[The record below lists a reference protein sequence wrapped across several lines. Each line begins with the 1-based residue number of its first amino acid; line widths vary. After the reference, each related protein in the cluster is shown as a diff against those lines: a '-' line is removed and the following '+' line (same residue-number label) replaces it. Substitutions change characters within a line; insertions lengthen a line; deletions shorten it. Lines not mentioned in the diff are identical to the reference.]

1 MIGRDSRGVKGILMN
16 TFANWHC
23 KDACPH
29 SVSLSEMYRWY
40 LFSAHKTPLWL
51 PICETNSQGVKQ
63 IFLQNTDWLSSQI

>member
-40 LFSAHKTPLWL
+40 LFSAHKTPL
-51 PICETNSQGVKQ
+51 
-63 IFLQNTDWLSSQI
+63 